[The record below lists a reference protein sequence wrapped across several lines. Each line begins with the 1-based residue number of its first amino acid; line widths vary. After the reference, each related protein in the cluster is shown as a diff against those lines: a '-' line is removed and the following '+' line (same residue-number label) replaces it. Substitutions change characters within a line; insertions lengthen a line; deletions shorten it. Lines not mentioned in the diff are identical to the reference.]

1 MQRISLFEPQE
12 IVRALRNILLRDI
25 MKFSTYFNSTVAMVF
40 LTALSGTAYSA
51 QAEWVKPKQLIVDN
65 SLPQAKLKANEAVA
79 REYAS
84 FWNTGNETLAR
95 NALAV
100 NFIDKTPPGERKQG
114 PEGAILASRAF
125 RTAVPDLRCD
135 VEQMIISG
143 DRVVSHL
150 HFHGTF
156 TGTFGKLKGKG
167 QKIDFIATDI
177 YEIADGKIVA
187 NWHIEDNLTLMKQ
200 VGAL

>member
-1 MQRISLFEPQE
+1 
-12 IVRALRNILLRDI
+12 
-25 MKFSTYFNSTVAMVF
+25 MKFSTYFNSAVAMVI
-40 LTALSGTAYSA
+40 LAGLSGTAFST
-51 QAEWVKPKQLIVDN
+51 QGEWLKPEQLIIDN
-65 SLPQAKLKANEAVA
+65 SLPQTQLKTNEAVA

-95 NALAV
+95 DALAASFV
-100 NFIDKTPPGERKQG
+100 DKTPPEGRKQG

-143 DRVVSHL
+143 NRVVSHL
-150 HFHGTF
+150 HFRGTF

-200 VGAL
+200 LGAL

>member
-1 MQRISLFEPQE
+1 MKYTTCFRPAIA
-12 IVRALRNILLRDI
+12 ALI
-25 MKFSTYFNSTVAMVF
+25 FAG
-40 LTALSGTAYSA
+40 LSGNAISA
-51 QAEWVKPKQLIVDN
+51 QGERVQPKQLIVDK
-65 SLPQAKLKANEAVA
+65 SLPQMQLKTNEAVA
-79 REYAS
+79 REYAT

-95 NALAV
+95 DALAA
-100 NFIDKTPPGERKQG
+100 NFVDKTPPEGRKQG

-125 RTAVPDLRCD
+125 RAAVPDLRCD

-143 DRVVSHL
+143 TRVVSHL
-150 HFHGTF
+150 HFYGTF

-177 YEIADGKIVA
+177 YEVRNGKIAA

-200 VGAL
+200 LGAL

>member
-1 MQRISLFEPQE
+1 
-12 IVRALRNILLRDI
+12 
-25 MKFSTYFNSTVAMVF
+25 MKYTTCIRSAVAM
-40 LTALSGTAYSA
+40 LILAGLSGTAFSA
-51 QAEWVKPKQLIVDN
+51 QLEFLQPKQLIIDK
-65 SLPQAKLKANEAVA
+65 SLSQAKLKVSESVA

-95 NALAV
+95 DALAASFV
-100 NFIDKTPPGERKQG
+100 DKTPPEGRKQG

-200 VGAL
+200 LGVL

>member
-1 MQRISLFEPQE
+1 
-12 IVRALRNILLRDI
+12 
-25 MKFSTYFNSTVAMVF
+25 MKYTTYFHSAVAMVIF
-40 LTALSGTAYSA
+40 AGLSDNAISA
-51 QAEWVKPKQLIVDN
+51 QGEWLQPKQLIVDN
-65 SLPQAKLKANEAVA
+65 SLNQAKLKASEAVA

-84 FWNTGNETLAR
+84 FWNTGNENLAR
-95 NALAV
+95 DALAAG
-100 NFIDKTPPGERKQG
+100 FIDKTPPEGRRQG

-125 RTAVPDLRCD
+125 RAAVPDLRCD

-156 TGTFGKLKGKG
+156 TGTFGKLKGQG

-177 YEIADGKIVA
+177 YEIGDGKIVA

-200 VGAL
+200 LGAL

>member
-1 MQRISLFEPQE
+1 MKYTTCFRPAIA
-12 IVRALRNILLRDI
+12 ALI
-25 MKFSTYFNSTVAMVF
+25 FAG
-40 LTALSGTAYSA
+40 LSGNAISS
-51 QAEWVKPKQLIVDN
+51 QGEWLQPKQLIVDN
-65 SLPQAKLKANEAVA
+65 SLSQAQLKANEAAA
-79 REYAS
+79 RKYAT

-95 NALAV
+95 DALAV
-100 NFIDKTPPGERKQG
+100 NFIDKTPPEGRKQG
-114 PEGAILASRAF
+114 PEGAILASRTF

-156 TGTFGKLKGKG
+156 TGTFGKLKGQG

-177 YEIADGKIVA
+177 YEVADGKIAA

-200 VGAL
+200 LGAL

>member
-1 MQRISLFEPQE
+1 MKYTTCFCPAIA
-12 IVRALRNILLRDI
+12 ALI
-25 MKFSTYFNSTVAMVF
+25 FAG
-40 LTALSGTAYSA
+40 LSGNAISS
-51 QAEWVKPKQLIVDN
+51 QGEWLQPKQLIVDN
-65 SLPQAKLKANEAVA
+65 SLSQAQLKANEAAA
-79 REYAS
+79 RKYAT
-84 FWNTGNETLAR
+84 FWNTVNETLAR
-95 NALAV
+95 DALAV
-100 NFIDKTPPGERKQG
+100 NFIDKTPPEGRKQG

-156 TGTFGKLKGKG
+156 TGTFGKLKGQG

-177 YEIADGKIVA
+177 YEVADGKIAA

-200 VGAL
+200 LGAL

>member
-1 MQRISLFEPQE
+1 
-12 IVRALRNILLRDI
+12 
-25 MKFSTYFNSTVAMVF
+25 MKYTTYFHSAVAMVIF
-40 LTALSGTAYSA
+40 AGLSGNAISS
-51 QAEWVKPKQLIVDN
+51 QGEWLQPKQLIVDN

-95 NALAV
+95 NALAAG
-100 NFIDKTPPGERKQG
+100 FIDKTPPEGRKQG

-125 RTAVPDLRCD
+125 RAAVPDLRCD

-156 TGTFGKLKGKG
+156 TGTFGELKGQG

-177 YEIADGKIVA
+177 YEIGDGKIVA

-200 VGAL
+200 LGAL

>member
-1 MQRISLFEPQE
+1 
-12 IVRALRNILLRDI
+12 
-25 MKFSTYFNSTVAMVF
+25 MVIF
-40 LTALSGTAYSA
+40 AGLSGNAISA
-51 QAEWVKPKQLIVDN
+51 QGELLQPKQLIVDN
-65 SLPQAKLKANEAVA
+65 SLPQAQLKASEAVA

-84 FWNTGNETLAR
+84 FWNTGNENLAR
-95 NALAV
+95 DALAAG
-100 NFIDKTPPGERKQG
+100 FIDKTPPEGRKQG

-125 RTAVPDLRCD
+125 RAAVPDLRCD

-156 TGTFGKLKGKG
+156 TGTFGKLKGQG

-177 YEIADGKIVA
+177 YEIGDGKIVA

-200 VGAL
+200 LGAL

>member
-1 MQRISLFEPQE
+1 
-12 IVRALRNILLRDI
+12 
-25 MKFSTYFNSTVAMVF
+25 MKYSTYFHSAVAMVIF
-40 LTALSGTAYSA
+40 TGLSGNAFSA
-51 QAEWVKPKQLIVDN
+51 QGEWLQPKQLVVDN

-95 NALAV
+95 DALAAG
-100 NFIDKTPPGERKQG
+100 FIDKTPPEGRKQG
-114 PEGAILASRAF
+114 PEGPILASRAF
-125 RTAVPDLRCD
+125 RAAVPDLRCD

-200 VGAL
+200 LGAL

>member
-1 MQRISLFEPQE
+1 
-12 IVRALRNILLRDI
+12 
-25 MKFSTYFNSTVAMVF
+25 MKFSTYFNSAVAMVI
-40 LTALSGTAYSA
+40 LAGLSGTAFSA
-51 QAEWVKPKQLIVDN
+51 QGEWLKPDRLIKDN
-65 SLPQAKLKANEAVA
+65 SLPQAQLKANEAVA

-95 NALAV
+95 DALAA
-100 NFIDKTPPGERKQG
+100 NFVDKTPPEGRKQG

-125 RTAVPDLRCD
+125 RAAVPDLRCD

-143 DRVVSHL
+143 NRVVSHL

-200 VGAL
+200 LGAL

>member
-1 MQRISLFEPQE
+1 MKYTTCFRPAIA
-12 IVRALRNILLRDI
+12 ALI
-25 MKFSTYFNSTVAMVF
+25 FAG
-40 LTALSGTAYSA
+40 LSGNAISS
-51 QAEWVKPKQLIVDN
+51 QGKWLQPKQLIVDN
-65 SLPQAKLKANEAVA
+65 SLSKAQLKANEAAA
-79 REYAS
+79 RKYAT

-95 NALAV
+95 DALAV
-100 NFIDKTPPGERKQG
+100 NFIDKTPPEGRKQG

-156 TGTFGKLKGKG
+156 TGTFGKLKGQG

-177 YEIADGKIVA
+177 YEVADGKIAA

-200 VGAL
+200 LGAL

>member
-1 MQRISLFEPQE
+1 MKYTTCFRSAIA
-12 IVRALRNILLRDI
+12 ALI
-25 MKFSTYFNSTVAMVF
+25 FAG
-40 LTALSGTAYSA
+40 LSGNAISA
-51 QAEWVKPKQLIVDN
+51 QGERVQPKQLIVDK
-65 SLPQAKLKANEAVA
+65 SLPQVQLKTNEAVA
-79 REYAS
+79 REYAT

-95 NALAV
+95 DALAA
-100 NFIDKTPPGERKQG
+100 NFVDKTPPEGRKQG

-150 HFHGTF
+150 HFYGTF
-156 TGTFGKLKGKG
+156 TGTFGRLKGKG

-177 YEIADGKIVA
+177 YEIRDGKIAA

-200 VGAL
+200 LGALKSHSGAARSDAKIL

>member
-1 MQRISLFEPQE
+1 MKYTTCFRPAIA
-12 IVRALRNILLRDI
+12 ALI
-25 MKFSTYFNSTVAMVF
+25 FAG
-40 LTALSGTAYSA
+40 LSGNAISA
-51 QAEWVKPKQLIVDN
+51 QGERVQPKQLIVDK
-65 SLPQAKLKANEAVA
+65 SLPLVQLKTNEPVA
-79 REYAS
+79 REYAT

-95 NALAV
+95 DALAA
-100 NFIDKTPPGERKQG
+100 NFVDKTPPEGRKQG

-150 HFHGTF
+150 HFYGTF
-156 TGTFGKLKGKG
+156 TGTFGRLKGKG

-177 YEIADGKIVA
+177 YEIRDGKIAA

-200 VGAL
+200 LGALQSHHSGAARSDAKIL

>member
-1 MQRISLFEPQE
+1 MKYTTCFRPAIA
-12 IVRALRNILLRDI
+12 ALI
-25 MKFSTYFNSTVAMVF
+25 FAG
-40 LTALSGTAYSA
+40 LSGNAISS
-51 QAEWVKPKQLIVDN
+51 QGEWLQPKQLIVDN
-65 SLPQAKLKANEAVA
+65 SLSQAQLKANEAAA
-79 REYAS
+79 RKYAT

-95 NALAV
+95 DALAV
-100 NFIDKTPPGERKQG
+100 NFIDKTPPEGRKQG

-156 TGTFGKLKGKG
+156 TGTFGKLKGQG

-177 YEIADGKIVA
+177 YEVADGKIAA

-200 VGAL
+200 LGAL

>member
-1 MQRISLFEPQE
+1 
-12 IVRALRNILLRDI
+12 
-25 MKFSTYFNSTVAMVF
+25 
-40 LTALSGTAYSA
+40 
-51 QAEWVKPKQLIVDN
+51 
-65 SLPQAKLKANEAVA
+65 
-79 REYAS
+79 
-84 FWNTGNETLAR
+84 
-95 NALAV
+95 
-100 NFIDKTPPGERKQG
+100 
-114 PEGAILASRAF
+114 
-125 RTAVPDLRCD
+125 VPDLRCD

-177 YEIADGKIVA
+177 YEIGDGKIVA

-200 VGAL
+200 LGACKFITPGRPGVMRKSYKPRSLSEG

>member
-1 MQRISLFEPQE
+1 MWTRPCP
-12 IVRALRNILLRDI
+12 
-25 MKFSTYFNSTVAMVF
+25 
-40 LTALSGTAYSA
+40 
-51 QAEWVKPKQLIVDN
+51 W
-65 SLPQAKLKANEAVA
+65 
-79 REYAS
+79 

-95 NALAV
+95 DALAA
-100 NFIDKTPPGERKQG
+100 NFVDKTPPEGRKQG
-114 PEGAILASRAF
+114 PEGAILASRSF

-150 HFHGTF
+150 HFYGTF
-156 TGTFGKLKGKG
+156 TGTFGRLKGKG

-177 YEIADGKIVA
+177 YEIRDGKIAA

-200 VGAL
+200 LGAL

>member
-1 MQRISLFEPQE
+1 
-12 IVRALRNILLRDI
+12 
-25 MKFSTYFNSTVAMVF
+25 MKFSTYFNSAVAMVI
-40 LTALSGTAYSA
+40 LASLSVTAFSA
-51 QAEWVKPKQLIVDN
+51 QGEWLKPDRLIKDN
-65 SLPQAKLKANEAVA
+65 SLPQAQLKANEAVA

-95 NALAV
+95 DALAA
-100 NFIDKTPPGERKQG
+100 NFVDKTPPEGRKQG

-125 RTAVPDLRCD
+125 RAAVPDLRCD

-143 DRVVSHL
+143 NRVVSHL

-200 VGAL
+200 LGAL

>member
-1 MQRISLFEPQE
+1 
-12 IVRALRNILLRDI
+12 
-25 MKFSTYFNSTVAMVF
+25 MKYSTYFYSAVAMVIF
-40 LTALSGTAYSA
+40 AGLSGNAISS
-51 QAEWVKPKQLIVDN
+51 QGEWLQPKQLIVDN

-95 NALAV
+95 DALAAG
-100 NFIDKTPPGERKQG
+100 FIDKTPPKGRRQG

-125 RTAVPDLRCD
+125 RAAVPDLRCD

-156 TGTFGKLKGKG
+156 TGTFGKLKGQG
-167 QKIDFIATDI
+167 QKIDFIATDL
-177 YEIADGKIVA
+177 YKIADGKIVA

-200 VGAL
+200 LGAL